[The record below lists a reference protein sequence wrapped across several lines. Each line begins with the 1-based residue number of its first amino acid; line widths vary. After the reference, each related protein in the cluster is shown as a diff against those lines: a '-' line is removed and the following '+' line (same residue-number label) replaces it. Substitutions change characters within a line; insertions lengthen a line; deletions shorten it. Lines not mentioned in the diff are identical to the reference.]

1 MPLAICTTEHVQG
14 CIMWMYSLPYIMP
27 TPYYAIDPYVS
38 PFLLPMTLCSLTGK
52 CAKSVPFPKQNNF
65 SNVPQEAFTAL
76 LQWPLRDISTFANL
90 FQEIW

>member
-52 CAKSVPFPKQNNF
+52 CVESMLFLSKITSQMFL
-65 SNVPQEAFTAL
+65 QEVYTVL
-76 LQWPLRDISTFANL
+76 LPWPLRDISTFANL
-90 FQEIW
+90 FQETW